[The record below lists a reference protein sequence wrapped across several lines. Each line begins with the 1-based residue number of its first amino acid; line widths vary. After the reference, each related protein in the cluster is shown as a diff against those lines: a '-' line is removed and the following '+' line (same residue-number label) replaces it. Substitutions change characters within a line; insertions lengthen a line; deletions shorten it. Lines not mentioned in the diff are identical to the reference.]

1 MEKIQVKVEQ
11 VATWVG
17 LFTAVAGAAAN
28 YGITE
33 NKVATLEQRMSELY
47 NVEEIRV
54 LERRLTTLEVSLDNV
69 KAAVDQTNKSIGGI
83 EVTDTSEIQS
93 RTSVNQSRIRAL
105 QNQVERI
112 EAAIQQIRQKLDR
125 LNSSPL

>member
-1 MEKIQVKVEQ
+1 MKVEQ
-11 VATWVG
+11 IATWVG

-33 NKVATLEQRMSELY
+33 NKVATLEQKMSELY

-69 KAAVDQTNKSIGGI
+69 KSAVDQTNKSIGGI
-83 EVTDTSEIQS
+83 EVADTSEIQS
-93 RTSVNQSRIRAL
+93 RSSVNQSRIRAL

>member
-1 MEKIQVKVEQ
+1 MKVEQ
-11 VATWVG
+11 IATWVG

-33 NKVATLEQRMSELY
+33 NKVATLEQKMSELY

-54 LERRLTTLEVSLDNV
+54 LERRLTTLEVSLENV
-69 KAAVDQTNKSIGGI
+69 KDAMGGI

-105 QNQVERI
+105 QNQIERI
-112 EAAIQQIRQKLDR
+112 ETAIEQIRQKLDR

>member
-1 MEKIQVKVEQ
+1 MKVEQ
-11 VATWVG
+11 IATWVG

-33 NKVATLEQRMSELY
+33 NKVATLEQKMSELY

-69 KAAVDQTNKSIGGI
+69 KNAMDGI

-93 RTSVNQSRIRAL
+93 RSSVNQSRIRAL

-112 EAAIQQIRQKLDR
+112 EAAIEQIRQKLDR

>member
-1 MEKIQVKVEQ
+1 VKVEQ
-11 VATWVG
+11 IATWVG

-33 NKVATLEQRMSELY
+33 NKVATLEQKMSELY

-69 KAAVDQTNKSIGGI
+69 KSAVDQTNKSIGGI
-83 EVTDTSEIQS
+83 EVADTSEIQS
-93 RTSVNQSRIRAL
+93 RSSVNQSRIRAL

>member
-11 VATWVG
+11 IATWVG

-33 NKVATLEQRMSELY
+33 NKVATLEQKMSELY

-54 LERRLTTLEVSLDNV
+54 LERRLTTLEVSLENV
-69 KAAVDQTNKSIGGI
+69 KDAMGGI

-105 QNQVERI
+105 QNQIERI
-112 EAAIQQIRQKLDR
+112 ETAIEQIRQKLDR